1 MPATD
6 LFDRLS
12 SLADPTRSRLL
23 FVLDRHELT
32 VGELCAALQ
41 LPQSTVSRHLK
52 QLGDFGW
59 LSSRAEG
66 TSRWY
71 RIVARLDA
79 EPRKLWHVV
88 RDELA
93 VGATAKRDNERAE
106 AILARR
112 RSVSEAFFSTAA
124 GQWDALRTELFG
136 RRADLLAL
144 PGLLDPSWT
153 VGDLGCGTGQLT
165 EALAPFVS
173 RVIAIDSARAMLAV
187 AKRRLALHRN
197 VTLQQG
203 ELESLPIESGTL
215 DVAVLFLVLHH
226 VAEPLR
232 VLTEAARVLK
242 SDGRLLVVDML
253 PHERNEYRERMG
265 HVWQGFDED
274 QLSQWMQDAGFG
286 ATHYRPLPIDPE
298 ATGPALFAASART
311 PAARESA
318 KPATRRAPSTTKK
331 TA

>member
-1 MPATD
+1 MPAAD
-6 LFDRLS
+6 LFDRLA

-32 VGELCAALQ
+32 VSELCAALQ

-93 VGATAKRDNERAE
+93 AGATAKRDNERAE

-124 GQWDALRTELFG
+124 GQWDALRAELFG

-165 EALAPFVS
+165 EALAPFVT
-173 RVIAIDSARAMLAV
+173 RVIAIDSARPMLAV

-197 VTLQQG
+197 VTLQHA

-242 SDGRLLVVDML
+242 GDGRLLVVDML
-253 PHERNEYRERMG
+253 PHERSEYRERMG

-286 ATHYRPLPIDPE
+286 STHYRPLPIDPE

-311 PAARESA
+311 GAAKQASKPSA
-318 KPATRRAPSTTKK
+318 KQSAPATKR